1 VLAVFIPLSLYLPY
15 WYYKTV
21 KTLRGHAIQLSE
33 KNAAMP
39 ATLAAY
45 QRTNPAVALLLLLS
59 PTILGFV
66 LFVALGP
73 AHYSWLRM
81 IGPAIPVLTLLFFAA
96 LFRDIVLISSPGV
109 AQQEGEHRSL
119 NVESP
124 SVGSLKVESLSV
136 ESPSAGN
143 PSDRSLSNRILAKAS
158 HHPNLTAASLCISM
172 ASFWILSKCGG
183 PFFLLFTLSCLPL
196 AVAQHWLNSYWRQV
210 EPSQTHINYAF
221 NPVELICII
230 AGSLYMALIV
240 INFSIKH

>member
-1 VLAVFIPLSLYLPY
+1 MTTQLDTAAPEDSLAPPAEPVAASSTDRAQSRQQPFWHVIVLAVFIPLSLYLPY

-33 KNAAMP
+33 KNTAMP

-109 AQQEGEHRSL
+109 
-119 NVESP
+119 
-124 SVGSLKVESLSV
+124 
-136 ESPSAGN
+136 
-143 PSDRSLSNRILAKAS
+143 
-158 HHPNLTAASLCISM
+158 
-172 ASFWILSKCGG
+172 
-183 PFFLLFTLSCLPL
+183 
-196 AVAQHWLNSYWRQV
+196 
-210 EPSQTHINYAF
+210 
-221 NPVELICII
+221 
-230 AGSLYMALIV
+230 
-240 INFSIKH
+240 